1 MRLIRNTKHKTILT
15 IIYFVSIL
23 ALSAQENSVKASMPL
38 KGICAHRGASETHPE
53 NTLFAFN
60 EAIRLGA
67 QMIEFDV
74 RMTKDNQLV
83 IMHDRSVD
91 RTTNG
96 TGLVN
101 ELTLMEIKQFDAGVW
116 KSKEFLGEKVPTFKE
131 VLDIMPNNIWLNI
144 HLKGGSELGK
154 TVPHFRC
161 SENRIH
167 QGIIACGI
175 KAAEGIKQIN
185 SNVLICN
192 MERLENRNAYV
203 YNTIKEKY
211 NFIQLLKKRDNNNL
225 LQDINRLKKNHIM
238 LNYYFGDTETEV
250 KYLFE
255 IGIDFI
261 LTNKLSKMLKIA
273 ENIGIERVTEKK

>member
-1 MRLIRNTKHKTILT
+1 
-15 IIYFVSIL
+15 
-23 ALSAQENSVKASMPL
+23 
-38 KGICAHRGASETHPE
+38 
-53 NTLFAFN
+53 
-60 EAIRLGA
+60 
-67 QMIEFDV
+67 
-74 RMTKDNQLV
+74 
-83 IMHDRSVD
+83 
-91 RTTNG
+91 
-96 TGLVN
+96 
-101 ELTLMEIKQFDAGVW
+101 
-116 KSKEFLGEKVPTFKE
+116 
-131 VLDIMPNNIWLNI
+131 
-144 HLKGGSELGK
+144 
-154 TVPHFRC
+154 
-161 SENRIH
+161 
-167 QGIIACGI
+167 
-175 KAAEGIKQIN
+175 
-185 SNVLICN
+185 